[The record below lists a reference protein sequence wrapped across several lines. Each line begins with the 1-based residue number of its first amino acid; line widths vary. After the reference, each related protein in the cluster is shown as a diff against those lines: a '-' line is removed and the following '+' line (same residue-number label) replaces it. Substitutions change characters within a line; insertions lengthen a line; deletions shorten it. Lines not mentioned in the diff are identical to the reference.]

1 MRKSFVDGV
10 ALTTVL
16 LAYPVFQIL
25 LIFLDDVETIVRAP
39 AVDHDILDIRIL
51 LIEDREYCPFEIR
64 TLVVRGGDD
73 GDARERIHGSVDGR
87 IYKVQVVSISQNG
100 YGIDDCCSNTHPGT
114 RYVQSTE
121 LAYLFQTQEF
131 VYQS

>member
-1 MRKSFVDGV
+1 MRLGHGGKGPERPRHVIIIRIKPGQQVPCGVRKTFIDGV

-39 AVDHDILDIRIL
+39 TVDHDILDIRIL

-64 TLVVRGGDD
+64 TLVVRRGDD
-73 GDARERIHGSVDGR
+73 GDARERIHGSVDQR
-87 IYKVQVVSISQNG
+87 VYKATGSFYFAEWPMVI
-100 YGIDDCCSNTHPGT
+100 
-114 RYVQSTE
+114 
-121 LAYLFQTQEF
+121 
-131 VYQS
+131 